1 MNDEIKQLLTL
12 QFKHIENLQNTV
24 NEYQQIIIDLIN
36 KLQEL
41 E

>member
-1 MNDEIKQLLTL
+1 MNDEIKQLLVL
-12 QFKHIENLQNTV
+12 QFKHIEDLQKTV